1 MSLITLK
8 FNDPKNLGKKE
19 IHERIANQV
28 HRQLNTL
35 QLKGMIGEDHPIS
48 PNDILFWIED
58 FCVNKKFLNRL
69 DKNRRDY
76 WLFLDRLYST
86 IMTNYIRKDE
96 LTKDTDDKGIK
107 NPYYYPGLVYISGI
121 GYIIT
126 NSQEIINKYEDQ
138 REECLEGQKL
148 HLNQKCY
155 DASEFV
161 KMLPDIQKKHLLDD
175 KDREIT

>member
-8 FNDPKNLGKKE
+8 FKDPKKLGKQE
-19 IHERIANQV
+19 INERIANQV
-28 HRQLNTL
+28 HKQLNTL
-35 QLKGMIGEDHPIS
+35 QLKGKIGEDHPIS

-58 FCVNKKFLNRL
+58 FCLNKKFLHPV
-69 DKNRRDY
+69 DKNRKDY
-76 WLFLDRLYST
+76 WLFLDRLYTT

-96 LTKDTDDKGIK
+96 LTKDTDENGIQ
-107 NPYYYPGLVYISGI
+107 NPYYYPGLVYINGV

-138 REECLEGQKL
+138 REYCLESQKI
-148 HLNQKCY
+148 HLNQKCH

-161 KMLPDIQKKHLLDD
+161 KRLPEIKKKDLLDN